1 MRRAVA
7 CAVLL
12 LASVLVACPEQIA
25 FSAAVMSGT
34 AGDKNSATTLKG
46 NAKVK
51 TENMEIAA
59 DQIELYGK
67 DFRYIKA
74 TGSVSGKN
82 TETKMDF
89 SCKRLTYDRKT
100 KVSKL
105 EGGVEFIDVENEVKA
120 KAGLVEYD
128 QDKEIA
134 VMQIQVTILQKD
146 NVCTS
151 AYAVYKKNE
160 QVLELSGNPKIVQ
173 NDDTFRAQ
181 TIELDLDSQDIKLI
195 GKVQGSVSTEDDNSS
210 SSQKGGSSGGGKG
223 EKPSGGPSGGASG
236 GQPPSGGQ
244 GGTPPSGEPPSSGEA
259 QQEEAGS

>member
-1 MRRAVA
+1 MRMAVA
-7 CAVLL
+7 CTVLL
-12 LASVLVACPEQIA
+12 LACALVVCPEQIA

-34 AGDKNSATTLKG
+34 AGDKNSSTTLKG

-51 TENMEIAA
+51 TENIEIAA

-74 TGSVSGKN
+74 TGGVSGKN

-100 KVSKL
+100 KLSKL
-105 EGGVEFIDVENEVKA
+105 EGGVEFVDVENEVKA

-146 NVCTS
+146 NVCTA

-160 QVLELSGNPKIVQ
+160 QILELSGNPKIVQ

-181 TIELDLDSQDIKLI
+181 SIELDLDSQEIKLT
-195 GKVQGSVSTEDDNSS
+195 GKVQGSVSTEEDDS
-210 SSQKGGSSGGGKG
+210 SSQKDGASNSEGGKKPPKG
-223 EKPSGGPSGGASG
+223 EGGPAGEPPDGVHGEA
-236 GQPPSGGQ
+236 PPSGDVGQ
-244 GGTPPSGEPPSSGEA
+244 KEA
-259 QQEEAGS
+259 AGS

>member
-1 MRRAVA
+1 MRRACV
-7 CAVLL
+7 CATLL
-12 LASVLVACPEQIA
+12 SCLAWAYSEQIA

-59 DQIELYGK
+59 DEIELYGK

-74 TGSVSGKN
+74 TGGVSGKN

-160 QVLELSGNPKIVQ
+160 QILELSGNPKIVQ

-181 TIELDLDSQDIKLI
+181 SIELDLDSQDIKLS
-195 GKVQGSVSTEDDNSS
+195 GKVQGSVSTEDEDDSS
-210 SSQKGGSSGGGKG
+210 SKKGGSAGGSA
-223 EKPSGGPSGGASG
+223 PSGKES
-236 GQPPSGGQ
+236 PSGGQ
-244 GGTPPSGEPPSSGEA
+244 GGKGGQPPPDG
-259 QQEEAGS
+259 QAGSPQPDGDGQQSEAAGS

>member
-1 MRRAVA
+1 MRRAFS
-7 CAVLL
+7 CAALL
-12 LASVLVACPEQIA
+12 LFCLIAASPEQIA

-74 TGSVSGKN
+74 TGGVSGKN

-105 EGGVEFIDVENEVKA
+105 EGGVEFVDVENEVTA

-160 QVLELSGNPKIVQ
+160 QILELSGNPKIVQ

-181 TIELDLDSQDIKLI
+181 SIELDLDSQDIKLS
-195 GKVQGSVSTEDDNSS
+195 GKVQGSVSTEDDDSS
-210 SSQKGGSSGGGKG
+210 SKKGSSGGSS
-223 EKPSGGPSGGASG
+223 PSGQPPSKGQGGSSPSGGAE
-236 GQPPSGGQ
+236 Q
-244 GGTPPSGEPPSSGEA
+244 GKT
-259 QQEEAGS
+259 AGS

>member
-1 MRRAVA
+1 MRRSVA

-12 LASVLVACPEQIA
+12 SLCLIVACPEQIA

-34 AGDKNSATTLKG
+34 AGDKNSSTTLKG

-59 DQIELYGK
+59 EEIELYGK

-74 TGSVSGKN
+74 TGGVSGKN

-105 EGGVEFIDVENEVKA
+105 EGGVEFVDVENEVTA

-128 QDKEIA
+128 QNKEIA

-146 NVCTS
+146 NVCTA

-160 QVLELSGNPKIVQ
+160 QILELSGNPKIVQ

-181 TIELDLDSQDIKLI
+181 SIELDLDSQDIKLS
-195 GKVQGSVSTEDDNSS
+195 GKVQGSVSTEDDNSES
-210 SSQKGGSSGGGKG
+210 KKGGSSGGSKG
-223 EKPSGGPSGGASG
+223 EKPTGE
-236 GQPPSGGQ
+236 Q
-244 GGTPPSGEPPSSGEA
+244 GGSLPPGGDSKKGKA
-259 QQEEAGS
+259 AGS